1 MVLRNREMEETMYFK
16 EVIFIRVELEK
27 KTKGFL
33 DQGPRF
39 SKFVDTMA
47 LP

>member
-1 MVLRNREMEETMYFK
+1 VLRNREMEETMYFK
-16 EVIFIRVELEK
+16 EVIFIRVELK
-27 KTKGFL
+27 KQTERFL
-33 DQGPRF
+33 DQGSRF